1 MGVFVPFWQGGLNLR
16 LVALVV
22 SIQPFAYV
30 VANYTCHD
38 RNNESNK
45 YIHRKVRAPS
55 LCRYR
60 GGNKIKYSIIS
71 FKSKGQ
77 KALFLSEKIWKNECF
92 FLIPLCHRFAGRN
105 VRWHLPGGRKASC
118 PGRIAAVLLLSY
130 LFSWFKNSWL
140 PDISITEHPSKT
152 RVALTAYRLRLAP
165 CFRKIICD
173 LRKSATKSC
182 FWTLK
187 TE

>member
-60 GGNKIKYSIIS
+60 GGNKINYSIIY
-71 FKSKGQ
+71 FKSKRQ
-77 KALFLSEKIWKNECF
+77 KFYLHKCNFRSKIYF
-92 FLIPLCHRFAGRN
+92 V
-105 VRWHLPGGRKASC
+105 VR
-118 PGRIAAVLLLSY
+118 
-130 LFSWFKNSWL
+130 
-140 PDISITEHPSKT
+140 
-152 RVALTAYRLRLAP
+152 RVAQFGRALRSGRRGRGFESRHACQFFWIP
-165 CFRKIICD
+165 VISTK
-173 LRKSATKSC
+173 LRKTKNVPTNTCHKLNYNSG
-182 FWTLK
+182 
-187 TE
+187 

>member
-60 GGNKIKYSIIS
+60 GGNKINYGIIY
-71 FKSKGQ
+71 FKSKRQ
-77 KALFLSEKIWKNECF
+77 KFYLHKCNFRSKIYFVVRRVAQFGRALRSGRRGRRSKS
-92 FLIPLCHRFAGRN
+92 CHLD
-105 VRWHLPGGRKASC
+105 H
-118 PGRIAAVLLLSY
+118 
-130 LFSWFKNSWL
+130 KNSENHMVFGVFCYL
-140 PDISITEHPSKT
+140 MKIL
-152 RVALTAYRLRLAP
+152 LT
-165 CFRKIICD
+165 
-173 LRKSATKSC
+173 T
-182 FWTLK
+182 
-187 TE
+187 

>member
-60 GGNKIKYSIIS
+60 GGNKINYSIIY
-71 FKSKGQ
+71 FKSKRQ
-77 KALFLSEKIWKNECF
+77 KFYLHKCNFRSKIYFVVRRVAQFGRALRSGRRGRGFESRHADIRSFLSRERAFFYIKKLNGCKEDKEK
-92 FLIPLCHRFAGRN
+92 
-105 VRWHLPGGRKASC
+105 
-118 PGRIAAVLLLSY
+118 RI
-130 LFSWFKNSWL
+130 FK
-140 PDISITEHPSKT
+140 
-152 RVALTAYRLRLAP
+152 
-165 CFRKIICD
+165 
-173 LRKSATKSC
+173 
-182 FWTLK
+182 
-187 TE
+187 

>member
-60 GGNKIKYSIIS
+60 GGNKINYSIIY
-71 FKSKGQ
+71 FKSKRQ
-77 KALFLSEKIWKNECF
+77 KFYLHKCNFRSKIYFVVRRVAQFGRALRSGRRGRGFESRQGRQQTRRKPLIYQGFRLFLF
-92 FLIPLCHRFAGRN
+92 
-105 VRWHLPGGRKASC
+105 
-118 PGRIAAVLLLSY
+118 
-130 LFSWFKNSWL
+130 
-140 PDISITEHPSKT
+140 
-152 RVALTAYRLRLAP
+152 LRLLWLFCKKPWFAN
-165 CFRKIICD
+165 IC
-173 LRKSATKSC
+173 
-182 FWTLK
+182 
-187 TE
+187 

>member
-1 MGVFVPFWQGGLNLR
+1 MIPFWQGGLNLR

-60 GGNKIKYSIIS
+60 GGNKINYSIIY
-71 FKSKGQ
+71 FKSNQNDKNFTCINAIFVV
-77 KALFLSEKIWKNECF
+77 KYILLFGVWLSLVE
-92 FLIPLCHRFAGRN
+92 RF
-105 VRWHLPGGRKASC
+105 VRDEE
-118 PGRIAAVLLLSY
+118 AVGS
-130 LFSWFKNSWL
+130 N
-140 PDISITEHPSKT
+140 PVTPI
-152 RVALTAYRLRLAP
+152 
-165 CFRKIICD
+165 
-173 LRKSATKSC
+173 
-182 FWTLK
+182 
-187 TE
+187 

>member
-60 GGNKIKYSIIS
+60 GGNKINYSIIY
-71 FKSKGQ
+71 FKSKRQ
-77 KALFLSEKIWKNECF
+77 KFYLHKCNFRSKIYF
-92 FLIPLCHRFAGRN
+92 V
-105 VRWHLPGGRKASC
+105 VR
-118 PGRIAAVLLLSY
+118 
-130 LFSWFKNSWL
+130 
-140 PDISITEHPSKT
+140 
-152 RVALTAYRLRLAP
+152 RVAQFGRALRSGRRGRR
-165 CFRKIICD
+165 F
-173 LRKSATKSC
+173 KSC
-182 FWTLK
+182 HLDQLRICFDRSFFVVMHSLSVLYWNRK
-187 TE
+187 NRAERG